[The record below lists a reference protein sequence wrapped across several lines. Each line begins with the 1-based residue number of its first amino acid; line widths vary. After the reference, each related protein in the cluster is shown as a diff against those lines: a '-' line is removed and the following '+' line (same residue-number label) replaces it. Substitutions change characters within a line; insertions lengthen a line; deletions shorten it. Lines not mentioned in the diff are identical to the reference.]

1 MDQHEDLKY
10 SKTENEGLFWRVNF
24 FHLVKVERIL
34 FNH

>member
-10 SKTENEGLFWRVNF
+10 SKIESGVILEGNF